1 MKKSVIAILLSIMM
15 ISGSIGAVPVFAS
28 QPPAVQETADILA
41 EEDGFSPE
49 SGSSAGEDPVLVD
62 ESAVVETGTNAAE
75 DAAEDV
81 AEEQTEEPVE
91 EQSGQ
96 PAEEQSEEFAEE

>member
-1 MKKSVIAILLSIMM
+1 MKKSIIAILLSIMM

-41 EEDGFSPE
+41 EEDGDGFSPE

-75 DAAEDV
+75 DAAE
-81 AEEQTEEPVE
+81 

-96 PAEEQSEEFAEE
+96 PAEEQMVGPS